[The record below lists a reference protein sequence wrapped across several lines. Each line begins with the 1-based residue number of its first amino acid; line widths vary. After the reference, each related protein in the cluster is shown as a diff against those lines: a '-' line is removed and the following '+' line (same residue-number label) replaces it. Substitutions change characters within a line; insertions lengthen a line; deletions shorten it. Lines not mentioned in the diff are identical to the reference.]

1 MTSTQVR
8 VEADTRISASDP
20 LYGKIVDFLVDE
32 AYLLDDDK
40 HLEWVELMTDDVSY
54 QMMRRKT
61 VYRKD
66 GDGVRPGGE
75 FNDTKDTLKFRAR
88 RNTEIP
94 SAFDRDPAPRI
105 CRLVGN
111 VVVHSTDT
119 DNEYA
124 VRSKMVLYRNRFD
137 QTHYDLLTATRND
150 VIRVTTEG
158 LRLAKRQI
166 IPDMARPGSPFPN
179 VFM

>member
-40 HLEWVELMTDDVSY
+40 HLEWVELMADDVSY
-54 QMMRRKT
+54 VMMRRKT
-61 VYRKD
+61 VYRRD
-66 GDGVRPGGE
+66 GKGIRPGGE
-75 FNDTKDTLKFRAR
+75 FNDTKQSLLFRAR

-105 CRLVGN
+105 CRLIGN
-111 VVVHSTDT
+111 VVVH
-119 DNEYA
+119 E
-124 VRSKMVLYRNRFD
+124 
-137 QTHYDLLTATRND
+137 
-150 VIRVTTEG
+150 
-158 LRLAKRQI
+158 
-166 IPDMARPGSPFPN
+166 
-179 VFM
+179 